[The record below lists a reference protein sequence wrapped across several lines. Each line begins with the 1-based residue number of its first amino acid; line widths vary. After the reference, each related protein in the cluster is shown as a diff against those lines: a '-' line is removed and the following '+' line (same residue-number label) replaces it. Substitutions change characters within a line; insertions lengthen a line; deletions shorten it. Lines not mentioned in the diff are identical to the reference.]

1 MEEVW
6 KDIEGYEGLYQIS
19 NMGRVRSVD
28 RTVVKGVG
36 HENKTNVFYKGR
48 VLKHGTDSWG
58 YAFVILQNQGKKCV
72 LVHRLVAN
80 AFLDNKQNKMQ
91 INHIDGNK
99 QNNAVCNLEYC
110 TPSENM
116 KHAAKLGLTK
126 TRHIAM
132 VDGSTGNDIMQFHSI
147 EDAQRYFGREKGT
160 NIENCLNGRSKTAYG
175 YKWRYV
181 NEKIP
186 DER

>member
-1 MEEVW
+1 MTNEEADNLIKKIKQLEPLNN
-6 KDIEGYEGLYQIS
+6 KDCPEWVINVI
-19 NMGRVRSVD
+19 R
-28 RTVVKGVG
+28 GV
-36 HENKTNVFYKGR
+36 
-48 VLKHGTDSWG
+48 
-58 YAFVILQNQGKKCV
+58 
-72 LVHRLVAN
+72 
-80 AFLDNKQNKMQ
+80 
-91 INHIDGNK
+91 
-99 QNNAVCNLEYC
+99 EYC